1 MAKVLNSNEKK
12 MVKIVKAFKNNAK
25 NKKNSQLTDDEKK
38 MFKKLRE
45 ISNNTKE
52 EFNRIKKNVN

>member
-1 MAKVLNSNEKK
+1 MAKVLNSNLKK
-12 MVKIVKAFKNNAK
+12 MEKIVNALKNNAK